1 MADLTPSFMQSD
13 CKIAVILH
21 LVMSDVK
28 GLRAARVAE
37 TEERIL
43 AAARDLFV
51 RDGYAAT
58 SLTAVADAARV
69 GHRTVYV
76 RFGSKAELLKRVV
89 DVAIVGDTQNV
100 DMQGRDWYQAAL
112 TAPTTDERIRLFAD
126 GSAALMARAGDVF
139 AVAQQAEPVEPVI
152 ADAARAGRAATR
164 DSLRGFFTALRD
176 DGLLSAG
183 ADLDWLCDTAGV
195 LAHANTYLLIR
206 ETLGWTTGQYQT
218 WLRTTWE
225 RLIAA
230 AAAPDAPAAH
240 AEPPPAPST

>member
-1 MADLTPSFMQSD
+1 
-13 CKIAVILH
+13 
-21 LVMSDVK
+21 MSGDVK

-43 AAARDLFV
+43 AAARELFV

-58 SLTAVADAARV
+58 TLTAVADAAGV

-76 RFGSKAELLKRVV
+76 RFGTKAELLKRVV
-89 DVAIVGDTQNV
+89 DVAIVGDTQDIDV
-100 DMQGRDWYQAAL
+100 QGRDWYRAAL
-112 TAPTTDERIRLFAD
+112 AAPTIEERIELFAD

-164 DSLRGFFTALRD
+164 DSLRHFFAQMRD
-176 DGLLSAG
+176 DGLLPAD
-183 ADLDWLCDTAGV
+183 ADLDWLGDTGGV

-206 ETLGWTTGQYQT
+206 ETLGWTTGQYRA
-218 WLRTTWE
+218 WLRTSWQ
-225 RLIAA
+225 RLVTA
-230 AAAPDAPAAH
+230 AAAPGARAARGG
-240 AEPPPAPST
+240 

>member
-1 MADLTPSFMQSD
+1 MS
-13 CKIAVILH
+13 
-21 LVMSDVK
+21 SDVK

-43 AAARDLFV
+43 AAARELFV

-58 SLTAVADAARV
+58 TLAAVADAARV

-76 RFGSKAELLKRVV
+76 RFGTKAELLKRVV
-89 DVAIVGDTQNV
+89 DVAIVGDTQDV
-100 DMQGRDWYQAAL
+100 DVQGRDWYQAAF
-112 TAPTTDERIRLFAD
+112 TAPTIDERIGLFAD

-152 ADAARAGRAATR
+152 ADAFRAGRAATR
-164 DSLRGFFTALRD
+164 DSLRHFFTRLRD
-176 DGLLSAG
+176 DGLLPAD

-206 ETLGWTTGQYQT
+206 ETLGWTTDQYRT
-218 WLRTTWE
+218 WLRSSWQ
-225 RLIAA
+225 RLVT
-230 AAAPDAPAAH
+230 AAAPGAPAAH
-240 AEPPPAPST
+240 VETPPAPSTRRRAQT

>member
-1 MADLTPSFMQSD
+1 MS
-13 CKIAVILH
+13 
-21 LVMSDVK
+21 SDVK

-43 AAARDLFV
+43 AAARELFV

-58 SLTAVADAARV
+58 TLTAVADAARV

-76 RFGSKAELLKRVV
+76 RFGTKAELLKRVV
-89 DVAIVGDTQNV
+89 DVAIVGDTQDV
-100 DMQGRDWYQAAL
+100 DVQGRDWYQAAL
-112 TAPTTDERIRLFAD
+112 TAPTTEERIELFAD

-152 ADAARAGRAATR
+152 ADAFRAGRAATR
-164 DSLRGFFTALRD
+164 DTLRHFFTQMRD
-176 DGLLSAG
+176 DGLLP
-183 ADLDWLCDTAGV
+183 ADADINWLGDTAGV

-206 ETLGWTTGQYQT
+206 ETLGWTIGQYRT
-218 WLRTTWE
+218 WLRTSWQ
-225 RLIAA
+225 RLIIA

-240 AEPPPAPST
+240 AEPPPAPPA

>member
-1 MADLTPSFMQSD
+1 MTDLTSIYMQRN

-21 LVMSDVK
+21 LMMSDVK

-43 AAARDLFV
+43 AAAHELFV

-58 SLTAVADAARV
+58 TLTAVAEAARV

-76 RFGSKAELLKRVV
+76 RFGTKAELLKRVI
-89 DVAIVGDTQNV
+89 DVAIVGDTQ
-100 DMQGRDWYQAAL
+100 DIDLQSRDWYQAAL
-112 TAPTTDERIRLFAD
+112 TAPTIGERIGFFAD
-126 GSAALMARAGDVF
+126 GSAALMARAGDVL

-164 DSLRGFFTALRD
+164 DSLRHFFTQLRD
-176 DGLLSAG
+176 DGLLPAG
-183 ADLDWLCDTAGV
+183 ADLDWLCDTAGM

-206 ETLGWTTGQYQT
+206 ETLGWTAGQYRT
-218 WLRTTWE
+218 WLCTTWQ
-225 RLIAA
+225 RLSTAA
-230 AAAPDAPAAH
+230 AGG
-240 AEPPPAPST
+240 